1 MKFNPGFSQL
11 KTIAD
16 SLHIPFSIYLHAEKG
31 ELEAGKYNEMG
42 EMIIKWARQNNVILM
57 QGLKNGETVDMYRD
71 IIHFNE
77 KGQRHLASCL
87 ESIIKNKG

>member
-1 MKFNPGFSQL
+1 
-11 KTIAD
+11 
-16 SLHIPFSIYLHAEKG
+16 
-31 ELEAGKYNEMG
+31 MG